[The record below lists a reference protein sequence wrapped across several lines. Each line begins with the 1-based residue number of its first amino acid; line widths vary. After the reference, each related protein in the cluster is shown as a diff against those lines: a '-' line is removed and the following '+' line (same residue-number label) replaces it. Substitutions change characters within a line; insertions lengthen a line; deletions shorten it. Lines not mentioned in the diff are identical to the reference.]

1 VPLDLHQIHHE
12 THYNIVELGHTSLMH
27 N

>member
-12 THYNIVELGHTSLMH
+12 THYDIVELGHTSLMH